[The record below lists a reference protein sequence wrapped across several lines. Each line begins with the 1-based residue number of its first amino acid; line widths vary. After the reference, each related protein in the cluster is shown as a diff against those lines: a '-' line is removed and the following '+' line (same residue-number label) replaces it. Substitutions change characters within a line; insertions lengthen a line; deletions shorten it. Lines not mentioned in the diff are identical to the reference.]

1 MVMLPDYPVRVVAK
15 HRGRVDRAALLCQ
28 FLLILLGAWWIFSS
42 FGSETSYLERFG
54 PGAILFSWALLM
66 PDLVEFGPIQRTRIS
81 TACCVAW
88 PPMLAFAEVN
98 RNDDGSPVAVILL
111 VLASVAL
118 FSSSRYILRS
128 DVNSR
133 RWRGLMTTFG
143 FGLALPIVLTT
154 PNAESLLIVGIPSLL
169 TTIPL
174 LLTKDGL
181 EGQRRVFSE
190 RLKVAESR
198 ILGLQSGNSLLQ
210 QPNSLLKTAREE
222 GWKNPERGINLIYD
236 AEMEADRI
244 LSFLSDIEE
253 VKAQSIDS
261 VERAE
266 AITGIPGRARSIF
279 DSALAE
285 MENGSLRVAENKLRE
300 AKSLAEKIES
310 HWQEAQDAIGEA
322 EKSISM
328 GDGHL
333 VSGLISTIEEAKKA
347 MTEENPEYA
356 LSIVSEIPSQMGDV
370 EGLMQ
375 RARKSLDDA
384 QSEISSSDSES
395 VTELQQRLDEAN
407 EALEGGNPSLAIGL
421 SDGVIRSL
429 REEADAKTS
438 VQRALRQRKSIED
451 EIPLGDTGSEWRE
464 RLDQITNLAE
474 SGNWVEA
481 NDSVQALTTELD
493 SQSSRKSE
501 AREMLDFL
509 VDDWSKLRNRLDSSG
524 VSANNEMRIETER
537 ALSASENSLSDGGI
551 DSCLEFLGKADSAME
566 ALRRLV

>member
-1 MVMLPDYPVRVVAK
+1 MVMLPDYPVRAVAK
-15 HRGRVDRAALLCQ
+15 HRGRVDRATLFCQ
-28 FLLILLGAWWIFSS
+28 FLLISLGAGWIFSS

-54 PGAILFSWALLM
+54 PGAILFSWALMM

-88 PPMLAFAEVN
+88 PPILAFAEVN
-98 RNDDGSPVAVILL
+98 RNDEGNPLAVILL
-111 VLASVAL
+111 VLVSVAL

-143 FGLALPIVLTT
+143 FGLALPIVLTI
-154 PNAESLLIVGIPSLL
+154 PKAESLLIVGIPALL

-190 RLKVAESR
+190 RLKFAESR

-222 GWKNPERGINLIYD
+222 GWKNPERGINLISD

-253 VKAQSIDS
+253 VKAQSIAS

-279 DSALAE
+279 DNALTE
-285 MENGSLRVAENKLRE
+285 MGNGSLRVAENKLRE

-310 HWQEAQDAIGEA
+310 HWQEAQDAIEEA

-333 VSGLISTIEEAKKA
+333 VSGLISTLDEAKKA
-347 MTEENPEYA
+347 MAEENPEYA

-384 QSEISSSDSES
+384 ESEISSSDSES
-395 VTELQQRLDEAN
+395 IVELQQRLDEAD

-451 EIPLGDTGSEWRE
+451 EIPLGDTGSDWRE
-464 RLDQITNLAE
+464 RLDRVKSLAE

-481 NDSVQALTTELD
+481 SDFMQALTTELD

-509 VDDWSKLRNRLDSSG
+509 LDDWSKLRNRLDSSG
-524 VSANNEMRIETER
+524 VSANNELRIETER
-537 ALSASENSLSDGGI
+537 ALSASEKSLSDGSI
-551 DSCLEFLGKADSAME
+551 DSCLELLGKADSAME

>member
-253 VKAQSIDS
+253 VKAQSIGS

>member
-1 MVMLPDYPVRVVAK
+1 ML
-15 HRGRVDRAALLCQ
+15 
-28 FLLILLGAWWIFSS
+28 ISLGAGWIFSS

-54 PGAILFSWALLM
+54 PGAILFSWALMM

-88 PPMLAFAEVN
+88 PPILAFAEVN
-98 RNDDGSPVAVILL
+98 RNDEGNPLAVILL
-111 VLASVAL
+111 VLVSVAL

-143 FGLALPIVLTT
+143 FGLALPIVLTI
-154 PNAESLLIVGIPSLL
+154 PKAESLLIVGIPALL

-190 RLKVAESR
+190 RLKFAESR

-222 GWKNPERGINLIYD
+222 GWKNPERGINLISD

-253 VKAQSIDS
+253 VKAQSIAS

-279 DSALAE
+279 DNALTE
-285 MENGSLRVAENKLRE
+285 MGNGSLRVAENKLRE

-310 HWQEAQDAIGEA
+310 HWQEAQDAIEEA

-333 VSGLISTIEEAKKA
+333 VSGLISTLDEAKKA
-347 MTEENPEYA
+347 MAEENPEYA

-384 QSEISSSDSES
+384 ESEISSSDSES
-395 VTELQQRLDEAN
+395 IVELQQRLDEAD

-451 EIPLGDTGSEWRE
+451 EIPLGDTGSDWRE
-464 RLDQITNLAE
+464 RLDRVKSLAE

-481 NDSVQALTTELD
+481 NDFMQALTTELD

-509 VDDWSKLRNRLDSSG
+509 LDDWSKLRNRLDSSG
-524 VSANNEMRIETER
+524 VSANNELRIETER
-537 ALSASENSLSDGGI
+537 ALSASEKSLSDGSI
-551 DSCLEFLGKADSAME
+551 DSCLELLGKADSAME

>member
-222 GWKNPERGINLIYD
+222 GWKNPERGINLISD

-253 VKAQSIDS
+253 VKAQSIGS

-384 QSEISSSDSES
+384 QSEISSSGSES
-395 VTELQQRLDEAN
+395 ITELQQRLDEAN

-451 EIPLGDTGSEWRE
+451 KIPLGDTGSEWRE
-464 RLDQITNLAE
+464 RLDQVTNLAE

-566 ALRRLV
+566 ELRRLV

>member
-98 RNDDGSPVAVILL
+98 RNDDASPVAVILL

-222 GWKNPERGINLIYD
+222 GWKNPERGINLISD

-253 VKAQSIDS
+253 VKAQSIGS

-384 QSEISSSDSES
+384 QSEISSSGSES
-395 VTELQQRLDEAN
+395 ITELQQRLDEAN

-451 EIPLGDTGSEWRE
+451 KIPLGDTGSEWRE
-464 RLDQITNLAE
+464 RLDQVTNLAE

-537 ALSASENSLSDGGI
+537 ALSASEKSLSDGSI

-566 ALRRLV
+566 ELRRLV

>member
-1 MVMLPDYPVRVVAK
+1 MVMLPDYPVRAVAK
-15 HRGRVDRAALLCQ
+15 HRGRVDRATLFCQ
-28 FLLILLGAWWIFSS
+28 FLLISLGAGWIFSS

-54 PGAILFSWALLM
+54 PGAILFSWALMM

-88 PPMLAFAEVN
+88 PPILAFAEVN
-98 RNDDGSPVAVILL
+98 RNDEGNPLAVILL
-111 VLASVAL
+111 VLVSVAL

-143 FGLALPIVLTT
+143 FGLALPIVLTI
-154 PNAESLLIVGIPSLL
+154 PKAESLLIVGIPALL

-190 RLKVAESR
+190 RLKFAESR

-222 GWKNPERGINLIYD
+222 GWKNPERGINLISD

-253 VKAQSIDS
+253 VKAQSIAS
-261 VERAE
+261 LERAE

-279 DSALAE
+279 DSALVE

-310 HWQEAQDAIGEA
+310 HWQEAQDAIEEA

-333 VSGLISTIEEAKKA
+333 VSGLISTLDEAKKA
-347 MTEENPEYA
+347 MAEENPEYA

-384 QSEISSSDSES
+384 ESEISSSDSES
-395 VTELQQRLDEAN
+395 IAELQQRLDEAN

-451 EIPLGDTGSEWRE
+451 EIPLGDTGSDWRE
-464 RLDQITNLAE
+464 RLDRVKSLAE

-481 NDSVQALTTELD
+481 NDFMQALTTELD

-537 ALSASENSLSDGGI
+537 ALSASEKSLSDGSI
-551 DSCLEFLGKADSAME
+551 DSCLELLGKADSAME

>member
-98 RNDDGSPVAVILL
+98 RNDDASPVAVILL

-154 PNAESLLIVGIPSLL
+154 PNAESLLIVGIPALL

-181 EGQRRVFSE
+181 EGKRRVFSE

-222 GWKNPERGINLIYD
+222 GWKNPERGINLISD

-253 VKAQSIDS
+253 VKAQSIGS

-384 QSEISSSDSES
+384 QSEISSSGSES
-395 VTELQQRLDEAN
+395 ITELQQRLDEAN

-451 EIPLGDTGSEWRE
+451 KIPLGDTGSEWRE
-464 RLDQITNLAE
+464 RLDQVTNLAE

-481 NDSVQALTTELD
+481 NDTVQALTTELD

-537 ALSASENSLSDGGI
+537 ALSASEKSLSDGGI

-566 ALRRLV
+566 ELRRLV

>member
-1 MVMLPDYPVRVVAK
+1 MVMLPDYPVRAVAK
-15 HRGRVDRAALLCQ
+15 HRGRVDRATLFCQ
-28 FLLILLGAWWIFSS
+28 FLLISLGAGWIFSS

-54 PGAILFSWALLM
+54 PGAILFSWALMM

-88 PPMLAFAEVN
+88 PPILAFAEVN
-98 RNDDGSPVAVILL
+98 RNDEGNPLAVILL
-111 VLASVAL
+111 VLVSVAL

-143 FGLALPIVLTT
+143 FGLALPIVLTI
-154 PNAESLLIVGIPSLL
+154 PKAESLLIVGIPALL

-190 RLKVAESR
+190 RLKFAESR

-222 GWKNPERGINLIYD
+222 GWKNPERGINLISD

-253 VKAQSIDS
+253 VKAQSIAS

-310 HWQEAQDAIGEA
+310 HWQEAQDAIEEA

-333 VSGLISTIEEAKKA
+333 VSGLISTLDEAKKA
-347 MTEENPEYA
+347 MAEENPEYA

-384 QSEISSSDSES
+384 ESEISSSDSES
-395 VTELQQRLDEAN
+395 IVELQQRLDEAD

-451 EIPLGDTGSEWRE
+451 EIPLGDTGSDWRE
-464 RLDQITNLAE
+464 RLDRVKSLAE

-481 NDSVQALTTELD
+481 NDFMQALTTELD

-509 VDDWSKLRNRLDSSG
+509 LDDWSKLRNRLDSSG
-524 VSANNEMRIETER
+524 VSANNELRIETER
-537 ALSASENSLSDGGI
+537 ALSASEKSLSDGSI
-551 DSCLEFLGKADSAME
+551 DSCLELLGKADSAME

>member
-1 MVMLPDYPVRVVAK
+1 MLPDYPVRAVAK
-15 HRGRVDRAALLCQ
+15 HRGRVDRATLFCQ
-28 FLLILLGAWWIFSS
+28 FLLISLGAGWIFSS

-54 PGAILFSWALLM
+54 PGAILFSWALMM

-88 PPMLAFAEVN
+88 PPILAFAEVN
-98 RNDDGSPVAVILL
+98 RNDEGNPLAVILL
-111 VLASVAL
+111 VLVSVAL

-143 FGLALPIVLTT
+143 FGLALPIVLTI
-154 PNAESLLIVGIPSLL
+154 PKAESLLIVGIPALL

-181 EGQRRVFSE
+181 EGQRRIFSE
-190 RLKVAESR
+190 RLKFAESR

-222 GWKNPERGINLIYD
+222 GWKNPERGINLISD

-253 VKAQSIDS
+253 VKAQSIAS

-279 DSALAE
+279 DNALTE
-285 MENGSLRVAENKLRE
+285 MGNGSLRVAENKLRE

-310 HWQEAQDAIGEA
+310 HWQEAQDAIEEA

-333 VSGLISTIEEAKKA
+333 VSGLISTLDEAKKA
-347 MTEENPEYA
+347 MAEENPEYA

-384 QSEISSSDSES
+384 ESEISSSDSES
-395 VTELQQRLDEAN
+395 IVELQQRLDEAD

-451 EIPLGDTGSEWRE
+451 EIPLGDTGSDWRE
-464 RLDQITNLAE
+464 RLDRVKSLAE

-481 NDSVQALTTELD
+481 NDFMQALTTELD

-509 VDDWSKLRNRLDSSG
+509 LDDWSKLRNRLDSSG
-524 VSANNEMRIETER
+524 VSANNELRIETER
-537 ALSASENSLSDGGI
+537 ALSASEKSLSDGSI
-551 DSCLEFLGKADSAME
+551 DSCLELLGKADSAME

>member
-154 PNAESLLIVGIPSLL
+154 PNAESLLIVGIPFLL

-253 VKAQSIDS
+253 VKAQSIGS

>member
-1 MVMLPDYPVRVVAK
+1 MVMLPDYPVRAVAK
-15 HRGRVDRAALLCQ
+15 HRGRVDRTTLFCQ
-28 FLLILLGAWWIFSS
+28 FLLISLGAGWIFSS

-54 PGAILFSWALLM
+54 PGAILFSWALMM

-88 PPMLAFAEVN
+88 PPILAFAEVN
-98 RNDDGSPVAVILL
+98 RNDEGNPLAVILL
-111 VLASVAL
+111 VLVSVAL

-143 FGLALPIVLTT
+143 FGLALPIVLTI
-154 PNAESLLIVGIPSLL
+154 PKAESLLIVGIPALL

-190 RLKVAESR
+190 RLKFAESR

-222 GWKNPERGINLIYD
+222 GWKNPERGINLISD

-253 VKAQSIDS
+253 VKAQSIAS

-310 HWQEAQDAIGEA
+310 HWQEAQDAIEEA

-333 VSGLISTIEEAKKA
+333 VSGLISTLDEAKKA
-347 MTEENPEYA
+347 MAEENPEYA

-384 QSEISSSDSES
+384 ESEISSSDSES
-395 VTELQQRLDEAN
+395 IVELQQRLDEAD

-451 EIPLGDTGSEWRE
+451 EIPLGDTGSDWRE
-464 RLDQITNLAE
+464 RLDRVKSLAE

-481 NDSVQALTTELD
+481 NDFMQALTTELD

-509 VDDWSKLRNRLDSSG
+509 LDDWSKLRNRLDSSG
-524 VSANNEMRIETER
+524 VSANNELRIETER
-537 ALSASENSLSDGGI
+537 ALSASEKSLSDGSI
-551 DSCLEFLGKADSAME
+551 DSCLELLGKADSAME

>member
-1 MVMLPDYPVRVVAK
+1 MVMLPDYPVRAVAK
-15 HRGRVDRAALLCQ
+15 HRGRVDRATLFCQ
-28 FLLILLGAWWIFSS
+28 FLLISLGAGWIFSS

-54 PGAILFSWALLM
+54 PGAILFSWALMM

-88 PPMLAFAEVN
+88 PPILAFAEVN
-98 RNDDGSPVAVILL
+98 RNDEGNPLAVILL
-111 VLASVAL
+111 VLVSVAL

-143 FGLALPIVLTT
+143 FGLALPIVLTI
-154 PNAESLLIVGIPSLL
+154 PKAESLLIVGIPALL

-190 RLKVAESR
+190 RLKFAESR

-222 GWKNPERGINLIYD
+222 GWKNPERGINLISD

-253 VKAQSIDS
+253 VKAQSIAS

-279 DSALAE
+279 DNALTE
-285 MENGSLRVAENKLRE
+285 MGNGSLRVAENKLRE

-310 HWQEAQDAIGEA
+310 HWQEAQDAIEEA

-333 VSGLISTIEEAKKA
+333 VSGLISTLDEAKKA
-347 MTEENPEYA
+347 MAEENPEYA

-384 QSEISSSDSES
+384 ESEISSSDSES
-395 VTELQQRLDEAN
+395 IVELQQRLDEAD

-451 EIPLGDTGSEWRE
+451 EIPLGDTGSDWRE
-464 RLDQITNLAE
+464 RLDRVKSLAE

-481 NDSVQALTTELD
+481 NDFMQALTTELD
-493 SQSSRKSE
+493 SQSSRKRE

-509 VDDWSKLRNRLDSSG
+509 LDDWSKLRNRLDSSG
-524 VSANNEMRIETER
+524 VSANNELRIETER
-537 ALSASENSLSDGGI
+537 ALSASEKSLSDGSI
-551 DSCLEFLGKADSAME
+551 DSCLELLGKADSAME

>member
-1 MVMLPDYPVRVVAK
+1 MVMLPDYPVRAVAK
-15 HRGRVDRAALLCQ
+15 HRGRVDRATLFCQ
-28 FLLILLGAWWIFSS
+28 FLLISLGAGWIFSS

-54 PGAILFSWALLM
+54 PGAILFSWALMM

-88 PPMLAFAEVN
+88 PPILAFAEVN
-98 RNDDGSPVAVILL
+98 RNDEGNPLAVILL
-111 VLASVAL
+111 VLVSVAL

-143 FGLALPIVLTT
+143 FGLALPIVLTI
-154 PNAESLLIVGIPSLL
+154 PKAESLLIVGIPALL

-190 RLKVAESR
+190 RLKFAESR

-222 GWKNPERGINLIYD
+222 GWKNPERGINLISD

-253 VKAQSIDS
+253 VKAQSIAS

-279 DSALAE
+279 DNALTE
-285 MENGSLRVAENKLRE
+285 MGNGSLRVAENKLRE

-310 HWQEAQDAIGEA
+310 HWQEAQEAIGKA

-333 VSGLISTIEEAKKA
+333 VSGLISTLDEAKKA
-347 MTEENPEYA
+347 MAEENPEYA

-384 QSEISSSDSES
+384 ESEISSSDSES
-395 VTELQQRLDEAN
+395 IVELQQRLDEAD

-451 EIPLGDTGSEWRE
+451 EIPLGDTGSDWRE
-464 RLDQITNLAE
+464 RLDRVKSLAE

-481 NDSVQALTTELD
+481 NDFMQALTTELD

-509 VDDWSKLRNRLDSSG
+509 LDDWSKLRNRLDSSG
-524 VSANNEMRIETER
+524 VSANNELRIETER
-537 ALSASENSLSDGGI
+537 ALSASEKSLSDGSI
-551 DSCLEFLGKADSAME
+551 DSCLELLGKADSAME

>member
-15 HRGRVDRAALLCQ
+15 HRDRVDRAALVCQ

-42 FGSETSYLERFG
+42 FGSETSYLKRFG
-54 PGAILFSWALLM
+54 PGAILFSSALIL
-66 PDLVEFGPIQRTRIS
+66 PDLVEFEPIQRTRIS

-98 RNDDGSPVAVILL
+98 RNDDGNLIAVILL
-111 VLASVAL
+111 IITSLAL
-118 FSSSRYILRS
+118 FSSSRHILRS

-154 PNAESLLIVGIPSLL
+154 PNAESFLIVGIPAVL

-181 EGQRRVFSE
+181 EEQRREFSE
-190 RLKVAESR
+190 RLKIAESR

-222 GWKNPERGINLIYD
+222 GWKNPERGINLILD

-253 VKAQSIDS
+253 VKAQSIVS
-261 VERAE
+261 IERAE
-266 AITGIPGRARSIF
+266 AITGTPGRARLIL
-279 DSALAE
+279 DSALVE
-285 MENGSLRVAENKLRE
+285 IENGSLRVAENKLRD

-310 HWQEAQDAIGEA
+310 HWQEAQDAIEEA

-333 VSGLISTIEEAKKA
+333 VRGLISTLEEAKKA

-356 LSIVSEIPSQMGDV
+356 LAIVSEIPSQMGDV
-370 EGLMQ
+370 EGLME

-384 QSEISSSDSES
+384 ENEISSSSSES
-395 VTELQQRLDEAN
+395 IAELQQRLDEAK

-429 REEADAKTS
+429 REEAEAKTS

-451 EIPLGDTGSEWRE
+451 GIPLGDEGSEWRE
-464 RLDQITNLAE
+464 RLERIISLAE

-481 NDSVQALTTELD
+481 NDSMHVLTAELD
-493 SQSSRKSE
+493 SLSSRNSE

-509 VDDWSKLRNRLDSSG
+509 VEDWSKLRNRLDSSG
-524 VSANNEMRIETER
+524 VSADNEMRVETER
-537 ALSASENSLSDGGI
+537 ALSDSENSLSHGRI
-551 DSCLEFLGKADSAME
+551 DSCLELLGKADSAME

>member
-98 RNDDGSPVAVILL
+98 RNDDASPVAVILL

-222 GWKNPERGINLIYD
+222 GWKNPERGINLISD

-253 VKAQSIDS
+253 VKAQSIGS

-310 HWQEAQDAIGEA
+310 HWQEAQEAIGKA

-333 VSGLISTIEEAKKA
+333 VSGLISTLDEAKKA

-384 QSEISSSDSES
+384 ESEISSSGSES
-395 VTELQQRLDEAN
+395 IAELQQRLDEAN
-407 EALEGGNPSLAIGL
+407 EALDGGNPSLAIGL

-451 EIPLGDTGSEWRE
+451 KIPLGDTGSEWRE
-464 RLDQITNLAE
+464 RLDQVTNLAE

-566 ALRRLV
+566 ELRRLV

>member
-1 MVMLPDYPVRVVAK
+1 MVMLPDYPVRAVAK
-15 HRGRVDRAALLCQ
+15 HRGKVDRATLFCQ
-28 FLLILLGAWWIFSS
+28 FLLISLGAGWIFSS

-54 PGAILFSWALLM
+54 PGAILFSWALMM

-88 PPMLAFAEVN
+88 PPILAFAEVN
-98 RNDDGSPVAVILL
+98 RNDEGNPLAVILL
-111 VLASVAL
+111 VLVSVAL

-128 DVNSR
+128 DINSR

-143 FGLALPIVLTT
+143 FGLALPIVLTI
-154 PNAESLLIVGIPSLL
+154 PKAESLLIVGIPALL

-190 RLKVAESR
+190 RLKFAESR

-222 GWKNPERGINLIYD
+222 GWKNPERGINLISD

-253 VKAQSIDS
+253 VKAQSIAS

-279 DSALAE
+279 DNALTE
-285 MENGSLRVAENKLRE
+285 MGNGSLRVAENKLRE

-310 HWQEAQDAIGEA
+310 HWQEAQDAIEEA

-333 VSGLISTIEEAKKA
+333 VSGLISTLDEAKKA
-347 MTEENPEYA
+347 MAEENPEYA

-384 QSEISSSDSES
+384 ESEISSSDSES
-395 VTELQQRLDEAN
+395 IVELQQRLDEAD

-451 EIPLGDTGSEWRE
+451 EIPLGDTGSDWRE
-464 RLDQITNLAE
+464 RLDRVKSLAE

-481 NDSVQALTTELD
+481 NDFMQALTTELD

-509 VDDWSKLRNRLDSSG
+509 LDDWSKLRNRLDSSG
-524 VSANNEMRIETER
+524 VSANNELRIETER
-537 ALSASENSLSDGGI
+537 ALSASEKSLSDGSI
-551 DSCLEFLGKADSAME
+551 DSCLELLGKADSAME

>member
-1 MVMLPDYPVRVVAK
+1 MVMLPDYPVRAVAK
-15 HRGRVDRAALLCQ
+15 HRGRVDRATLFCQ
-28 FLLILLGAWWIFSS
+28 FLLISLGAGWIFSS

-54 PGAILFSWALLM
+54 PGAILFSWALMM

-88 PPMLAFAEVN
+88 PPILAFAEVN
-98 RNDDGSPVAVILL
+98 RNDEGNPLAVILL
-111 VLASVAL
+111 VLVSVAL

-143 FGLALPIVLTT
+143 FGLALPIVLTI
-154 PNAESLLIVGIPSLL
+154 PKAESLLIVGIPALL

-190 RLKVAESR
+190 RLKFAESR

-222 GWKNPERGINLIYD
+222 GWKNPERGINLISD

-253 VKAQSIDS
+253 VKAQSIAS

-279 DSALAE
+279 EIALAE
-285 MENGSLRVAENKLRE
+285 MGNGSLRVAENKLRE

-310 HWQEAQDAIGEA
+310 HWQEAQDAIEEA

-333 VSGLISTIEEAKKA
+333 VSGLISTLDEAKKA
-347 MTEENPEYA
+347 MAEENPEYA

-384 QSEISSSDSES
+384 ESEISSSDSES
-395 VTELQQRLDEAN
+395 IAELQQRLDEAN

-451 EIPLGDTGSEWRE
+451 EIPLGDTGSDWRE
-464 RLDQITNLAE
+464 RLDRVKSLAE

-481 NDSVQALTTELD
+481 NDFMQALTTELD

-537 ALSASENSLSDGGI
+537 ALSASEKSLSDGSI
-551 DSCLEFLGKADSAME
+551 DSCLELLGKADSAME

>member
-1 MVMLPDYPVRVVAK
+1 MVMLPDYPVRAVAK
-15 HRGRVDRAALLCQ
+15 HRGRVDRATLFCQ
-28 FLLILLGAWWIFSS
+28 FLLISLGAGWIFSS

-54 PGAILFSWALLM
+54 PGAILFSWALMM

-88 PPMLAFAEVN
+88 PPILAFAEVN
-98 RNDDGSPVAVILL
+98 RNDEGNPLAVILL
-111 VLASVAL
+111 VLVSVAL

-143 FGLALPIVLTT
+143 FGLALPIVLTI
-154 PNAESLLIVGIPSLL
+154 PKAESLLIVGIPALL

-190 RLKVAESR
+190 RLKFAESR

-222 GWKNPERGINLIYD
+222 GWKNPERGINLISD

-253 VKAQSIDS
+253 VKAQSIAS

-279 DSALAE
+279 DNALTE
-285 MENGSLRVAENKLRE
+285 MGNGSLRVAENKLRE

-310 HWQEAQDAIGEA
+310 HWQEAQDAIEEA

-333 VSGLISTIEEAKKA
+333 VSGLISTLDEAKKA
-347 MTEENPEYA
+347 MAEENPEYA

-384 QSEISSSDSES
+384 ESEISSSGSES
-395 VTELQQRLDEAN
+395 IAELQQRLDEAN

-451 EIPLGDTGSEWRE
+451 EIPLGDTGSDWRE
-464 RLDQITNLAE
+464 RLDRVKSLAE

-481 NDSVQALTTELD
+481 NDFMQALTTELD
-493 SQSSRKSE
+493 SQSSRKRE

-509 VDDWSKLRNRLDSSG
+509 LDDWSKLRNRLDSSG
-524 VSANNEMRIETER
+524 VSANNELRIETER
-537 ALSASENSLSDGGI
+537 ALSASEKSLSDGSI
-551 DSCLEFLGKADSAME
+551 DSCLELLGKADSAME

>member
-1 MVMLPDYPVRVVAK
+1 M
-15 HRGRVDRAALLCQ
+15 
-28 FLLILLGAWWIFSS
+28 
-42 FGSETSYLERFG
+42 
-54 PGAILFSWALLM
+54 
-66 PDLVEFGPIQRTRIS
+66 
-81 TACCVAW
+81 
-88 PPMLAFAEVN
+88 
-98 RNDDGSPVAVILL
+98 
-111 VLASVAL
+111 
-118 FSSSRYILRS
+118 
-128 DVNSR
+128 
-133 RWRGLMTTFG
+133 
-143 FGLALPIVLTT
+143 
-154 PNAESLLIVGIPSLL
+154 
-169 TTIPL
+169 
-174 LLTKDGL
+174 
-181 EGQRRVFSE
+181 
-190 RLKVAESR
+190 
-198 ILGLQSGNSLLQ
+198 
-210 QPNSLLKTAREE
+210 KTAREE
-222 GWKNPERGINLIYD
+222 GWKNPERGINLISD

-253 VKAQSIDS
+253 VKAQSISS

-279 DSALAE
+279 DNALTE
-285 MENGSLRVAENKLRE
+285 MGNGSLRVAENKLRE

-310 HWQEAQDAIGEA
+310 HWQEAQDAIEEA

-333 VSGLISTIEEAKKA
+333 VSGLISTLDEAKKA
-347 MTEENPEYA
+347 MAEENPEYA

-384 QSEISSSDSES
+384 ESEISSSDSES
-395 VTELQQRLDEAN
+395 IVELQQRLDEAD

-451 EIPLGDTGSEWRE
+451 EIPLGDTGSDWRE
-464 RLDQITNLAE
+464 RLDRVKSLAE
-474 SGNWVEA
+474 SGNLVEA
-481 NDSVQALTTELD
+481 SDFMQALTTELD

-509 VDDWSKLRNRLDSSG
+509 VADWSKLRNRLDSSG
-524 VSANNEMRIETER
+524 VSANNELRIETER
-537 ALSASENSLSDGGI
+537 ALSASEKSLSDGSI
-551 DSCLEFLGKADSAME
+551 DSCLELLGKADSAME

>member
-1 MVMLPDYPVRVVAK
+1 MVMLPDYPVRAVAK
-15 HRGRVDRAALLCQ
+15 HRGRVDRATLFCQ
-28 FLLILLGAWWIFSS
+28 FLLISLGAGWIFSS

-54 PGAILFSWALLM
+54 PGAILFSWALMM

-88 PPMLAFAEVN
+88 PPILAFAEVN
-98 RNDDGSPVAVILL
+98 RNDEGNPLAVILL
-111 VLASVAL
+111 VLVSVAL

-143 FGLALPIVLTT
+143 FGLALPIVLTI
-154 PNAESLLIVGIPSLL
+154 PKAESLLIVGIPALL

-190 RLKVAESR
+190 RLKFAESR

-222 GWKNPERGINLIYD
+222 GWKNPERGINLISD

-253 VKAQSIDS
+253 VKAQSIAS

-279 DSALAE
+279 DNALTE
-285 MENGSLRVAENKLRE
+285 MGNGSLRVAENKLRE

-310 HWQEAQDAIGEA
+310 HWQEAQDAIEEA

-333 VSGLISTIEEAKKA
+333 VSGLISTLDEAKKA
-347 MTEENPEYA
+347 MAEENPEYA
-356 LSIVSEIPSQMGDV
+356 LSIISEIPSQMGDV

-384 QSEISSSDSES
+384 ESEISSSDSES
-395 VTELQQRLDEAN
+395 IVELQQRLDEAD

-451 EIPLGDTGSEWRE
+451 EIPLGDTGSDWRE
-464 RLDQITNLAE
+464 RLDRVKSLAE

-481 NDSVQALTTELD
+481 NDFMQALTTELD

-509 VDDWSKLRNRLDSSG
+509 LDDWSKLRNRLDSSG
-524 VSANNEMRIETER
+524 VSANNELRIETER
-537 ALSASENSLSDGGI
+537 ALSASEKSLSDGSI
-551 DSCLEFLGKADSAME
+551 DSCLELLGKADSAME

>member
-1 MVMLPDYPVRVVAK
+1 MVMLPDYPVRAVAK
-15 HRGRVDRAALLCQ
+15 HRGRVDRATLFCQ
-28 FLLILLGAWWIFSS
+28 FLLISLGAGWIFSS

-54 PGAILFSWALLM
+54 PGAILFSWALMM

-88 PPMLAFAEVN
+88 PPILAFAEVN
-98 RNDDGSPVAVILL
+98 RNDEGNPLAVILL
-111 VLASVAL
+111 VLVSVAL

-143 FGLALPIVLTT
+143 FGLALPIVLTI
-154 PNAESLLIVGIPSLL
+154 PKAESLLIVGIPALL

-190 RLKVAESR
+190 RLKFAESR

-222 GWKNPERGINLIYD
+222 GWKNPERGINLISD

-253 VKAQSIDS
+253 VKAQSIAS

-279 DSALAE
+279 DNALTE
-285 MENGSLRVAENKLRE
+285 MGNGSLRVAENKLRE

-310 HWQEAQDAIGEA
+310 HWQEAQDAIEEA

-333 VSGLISTIEEAKKA
+333 VSGLISTLDEAKKA
-347 MTEENPEYA
+347 MAEENPEYA

-384 QSEISSSDSES
+384 ESEISSSGSES
-395 VTELQQRLDEAN
+395 IAELQQRLDEAN
-407 EALEGGNPSLAIGL
+407 EALDGGNPSLAIGL

-464 RLDQITNLAE
+464 RLEQVTSLAE

-481 NDSVQALTTELD
+481 NDSMQALTTELE

-501 AREMLDFL
+501 AKEMLDFL

-566 ALRRLV
+566 ELRRLV

>member
-1 MVMLPDYPVRVVAK
+1 M
-15 HRGRVDRAALLCQ
+15 
-28 FLLILLGAWWIFSS
+28 LILLGAWWIFSS

-222 GWKNPERGINLIYD
+222 GWKNPERGINLISD

-253 VKAQSIDS
+253 VKAQSIGS

-384 QSEISSSDSES
+384 QSEISSSGSES
-395 VTELQQRLDEAN
+395 ITELQQRLDEAN

-421 SDGVIRSL
+421 SDGVTRSL

-451 EIPLGDTGSEWRE
+451 KIPLGDTGSEWRE
-464 RLDQITNLAE
+464 RLDQVTNLAE

-537 ALSASENSLSDGGI
+537 ALSASEKSLSDGSI

>member
-1 MVMLPDYPVRVVAK
+1 
-15 HRGRVDRAALLCQ
+15 
-28 FLLILLGAWWIFSS
+28 
-42 FGSETSYLERFG
+42 
-54 PGAILFSWALLM
+54 
-66 PDLVEFGPIQRTRIS
+66 
-81 TACCVAW
+81 
-88 PPMLAFAEVN
+88 
-98 RNDDGSPVAVILL
+98 
-111 VLASVAL
+111 
-118 FSSSRYILRS
+118 
-128 DVNSR
+128 
-133 RWRGLMTTFG
+133 MTTFG

-181 EGQRRVFSE
+181 EGKRRVFSE

-222 GWKNPERGINLIYD
+222 GWKNPERGINLISD

-253 VKAQSIDS
+253 VKAQSIS
-261 VERAE
+261 SIERAE

-310 HWQEAQDAIGEA
+310 HWQEAQEAIGKA

-333 VSGLISTIEEAKKA
+333 VSGLISTLDEAKKA

-384 QSEISSSDSES
+384 ESEISSSGSES
-395 VTELQQRLDEAN
+395 IAELQQRLDEAN
-407 EALEGGNPSLAIGL
+407 EALDGGNPSLAIGL
-421 SDGVIRSL
+421 SLSL
-429 REEADAKTS
+429 
-438 VQRALRQRKSIED
+438 IH
-451 EIPLGDTGSEWRE
+451 I
-464 RLDQITNLAE
+464 
-474 SGNWVEA
+474 
-481 NDSVQALTTELD
+481 
-493 SQSSRKSE
+493 
-501 AREMLDFL
+501 
-509 VDDWSKLRNRLDSSG
+509 
-524 VSANNEMRIETER
+524 
-537 ALSASENSLSDGGI
+537 
-551 DSCLEFLGKADSAME
+551 
-566 ALRRLV
+566 